1 MAQAAAVMPAAK
13 VRVNRFLAQVYLIM
27 SLGLVVTALVATWVS
42 SNVRLLLRIA
52 ADPWFAFGLFIIQI
66 MIVVALSGAAM
77 RLKPAV
83 AIPVFVLYSALTGLT
98 ISSIFLVYSQ
108 EQIAHVFWITAG
120 TFLGTSLFGLL
131 FKRDLSAAGNVL
143 FMLLLGWIIAWFF
156 SWLFPFSATNWLLTF
171 VGIALFVGLT
181 AHDTQKLKQI
191 GAQLGEQASG
201 PEYSSG
207 GTGLA
212 VLGALTLYLDFINL
226 FLLILRASRRR

>member
-1 MAQAAAVMPAAK
+1 MAQAAAVMPAAE
-13 VRVNRFLAQVYLIM
+13 VRVNRFLAQVYLLM

-83 AIPVFVLYSALTGLT
+83 ATLVFLFYSALTGLT

-156 SWLFPFSATNWLLTF
+156 SWLFPFSTTNWLLTF

-191 GAQLGEQASG
+191 GAQLGEH
-201 PEYSSG
+201 PT

>member
-1 MAQAAAVMPAAK
+1 MAQAAVAMSTTE

-42 SNVRLLLRIA
+42 TNARLLFRVA
-52 ADPWFAFGLFIIQI
+52 TDPWFAFGLFIIQI
-66 MIVVALSGAAM
+66 AIVVALSGAATRM
-77 RLKPAV
+77 KPAV
-83 AIPVFVLYSALTGLT
+83 ATLVFVLYSALTGLT

-120 TFLGTSLFGLL
+120 TFLVTSLFGLL

-143 FMLLLGWIIAWFF
+143 FMLLLGWTIAWFF
-156 SWLFPFSATNWLLTF
+156 SWLFPFSTTNWLLTF
-171 VGIALFVGLT
+171 LGIALFVGLT

-191 GAQLGEQASG
+191 GAQMGEHPAGS
-201 PEYSSG
+201 EYASG

-226 FLLILRASRRR
+226 FLLILRASRR